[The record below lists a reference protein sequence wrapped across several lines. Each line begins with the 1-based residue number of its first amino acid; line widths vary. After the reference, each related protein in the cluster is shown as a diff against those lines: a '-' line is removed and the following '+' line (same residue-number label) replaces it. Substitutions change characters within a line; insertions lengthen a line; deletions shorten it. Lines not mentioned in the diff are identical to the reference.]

1 MINLIIDD
9 IDLTD
14 VIIIIDINRGLSPER
29 EYKETVFSAI
39 DGGKLHNARWKPRR
53 LNISYA
59 VIGEIDQKVKLLQSV
74 LLSDNKHKIVFSDKS
89 DRYFEARFNGQIT
102 FNKITSYYAVGTFE
116 LLCEMPFAYSTTLYQ
131 KQSKQQ
137 KISFSNTG
145 DFKCYPL
152 YEFTS
157 SSNIS
162 FISFVHPK
170 NGQIMVGND
179 RGDVII
185 PAGAK
190 VSLDSQNGVVMLGNN
205 KRLWLSANSKRF
217 GIDKGITDVG
227 IVVNSGATVPIVT
240 AKYREVYAC

>member
-9 IDLTD
+9 IDLTN
-14 VIIIIDINRGLSPER
+14 VIIITDVNRGLSPEK
-29 EYKETVFSAI
+29 EYKETVFLAATGS
-39 DGGKLHNARWKPRR
+39 KLHTPRWKARK

-59 VIGEIDQKVKLLQSV
+59 IIENIEEKSKLLLNV

-89 DRYFEARFNGQIT
+89 DRYFEAYFNGQIT
-102 FNKITSYYAVGTFE
+102 FNKITAYYAVGTFE
-116 LLCEMPFAYSTTLYQ
+116 LLCEMPFAYSTTIYQ
-131 KQSKQQ
+131 KQSKQE
-137 KISFSNTG
+137 KIIINNLG
-145 DFKCYPL
+145 DFECYPT

-170 NGQIMVGND
+170 GGQMMIGND

-190 VSLDSQNGVVMLGNN
+190 VSLNSQNGVVMLGEN
-205 KRLWLSANSKRF
+205 KRLWLSASSNRF
-217 GIDKGITDVG
+217 GIDRGTTDVG
-227 IVVNSGATVPIVT
+227 IVVNSGSTVPVVT
-240 AKYREVYAC
+240 ATYREVYAC